1 MTSLTPERDPQAGT
15 RRHRGVRLAWV
26 QATLF
31 CALLARAASGQEAS
45 PTPTPSPRPVIGLAL
60 GGGSARGM
68 AHAGV
73 LQWLEE
79 HHIPVDRI
87 AGNSTGALMGASYA
101 TGLSAEEIKTL
112 LRTTDWDTILRP
124 DIPYPLKSY
133 RRKEDD
139 RDYSV
144 KLEAGL
150 RHGLRLQSGIN
161 PGHHLSLMVSRILL
175 PYSGVSSFDDL
186 PIPFRCVATDLEKG
200 QIVVF
205 DRGPIAPAVRASMS
219 LPGTYDPVRLD
230 GRLFADGG
238 ILNNVPVDVVKD
250 MGADVV
256 IAVRVG
262 PKPEEK
268 VPETI
273 GGIANRS
280 ITLMMQAL
288 ERPRLRRAE
297 VVILPD
303 TGGLTAAD
311 FKKSDEFALRGYQA
325 AESMKDALLPYALDD
340 LAWKAY
346 RAELDARKKPGREP
360 VTFVEVSGVSD
371 GAGEQISKHLIR
383 HIGTNPKADDIET
396 DINLIIGLGRYASAT
411 YGRKVI
417 GDTVG
422 LGIQVRDKSYAP
434 PFVRFALDVNN
445 EDKDVGL
452 SLGSRVTMMD
462 VTGLGSEWRF
472 DGSVGSTL
480 SLGTELYQ
488 PLGGERPVHG
498 GAFLS
503 PHARYARTS
512 ENLYAGEDLV
522 AIYSRQRAGAGL
534 DLGWNSGGSTRFRA
548 SYDIAYV
555 RNVTSVGDPPLPTI
569 SGTEQALRAR
579 FDYDGRNA
587 AYLAGRGMRLTGTT
601 QWYLEAPEAPRR
613 FGTLD
618 GSLLAAHPVGGEKIL
633 SLGLEGGTSFGGDP
647 PALYQFTLGGPF
659 RLGAYPTYAFRGPQY
674 LLGSVTY
681 KVPVGRLPKLLGGRM
696 YLETLVES
704 GSVFEDLSRAKFKS
718 SFTAGLA
725 SDTLIGPFFVGLS
738 VGQGGETRVYFMV
751 GRLVR

>member
-1 MTSLTPERDPQAGT
+1 MTSPTHERDPQAEA
-15 RRHRGVRLAWV
+15 RARGSARLARLL
-26 QATLF
+26 ATTVVF
-31 CALLARAASGQEAS
+31 ALLSEPAWSQQAA
-45 PTPTPSPRPVIGLAL
+45 PSPRPLIGLAL

-101 TGLSAEEIKTL
+101 TGLSAEQIQTL
-112 LRTTDWDTILRP
+112 LRTADWDTILRP
-124 DIPYPLKSY
+124 DIPYPWKSY

-139 RDYSV
+139 REYSV

-175 PYSGVSSFDDL
+175 PYSGVANFDDL

-200 QIVVF
+200 QTVVF
-205 DRGPIAPAVRASMS
+205 DHGPIAPAVRASMS

-238 ILNNVPVDVVKD
+238 ILNNVPVDVAKD

-262 PKPEEK
+262 PKAEEK

-288 ERPRLRRAE
+288 ERPRLRQAD

-303 TGGLTAAD
+303 LEGLTAAD
-311 FKKSDEFALRGYQA
+311 FRKSDEFAVRGYQA
-325 AESMKDALLPYALDD
+325 AEAKKEALLPLALNDED
-340 LAWKAY
+340 WSAY
-346 RAELDARKKPGREP
+346 RAALEARKKPGRGP
-360 VTFVEVSGVSD
+360 VTFVEVNGVSD
-371 GAGEQISKHLIR
+371 GAGEQISHNLVR
-383 HIGTNPKADDIET
+383 HIGTDPKADDIEA
-396 DINLIIGLGRYASAT
+396 DLNHIIGLGRYASAT
-411 YGRKVI
+411 YGRKVVA
-417 GDTVG
+417 DTVG
-422 LGIQVRDKSYAP
+422 LGIEIRDKSYAP
-434 PFVRFALDVNN
+434 PFVRFALDINN

-452 SLGSRVTMMD
+452 SLGTRVTLMD
-462 VTGLGSEWRF
+462 ITGLGSEWRF
-472 DGSVGSTL
+472 DASVGSAPGI
-480 SLGTELYQ
+480 GTEFYQ

-498 GAFLS
+498 GAFVS
-503 PHARYARTS
+503 PRARYSRTS
-512 ENLYAGEDLV
+512 ENLYEGDDLV
-522 AIYSRQRAGAGL
+522 AIYSRERAGAGL

-548 SYDIAYV
+548 GYDIAYLKSV
-555 RNVTSVGDPPLPTI
+555 SSVGDPPLPRV
-569 SGTEQALRAR
+569 SGTEQVLRAR
-579 FDYDGRNA
+579 FDFDDRDA
-587 AYLAGRGMRLTGTT
+587 AYLAGRGVRLTGTG
-601 QWYLEAPEAPRR
+601 QWFLEAPDAPRP
-613 FGTLD
+613 FGTVE
-618 GSLLAAHPVGGEKIL
+618 GSFQAAHPVGRGKIL
-633 SLGLEGGTSFGGDP
+633 SLAMEGGSSFGDTP
-647 PALYQFTLGGPF
+647 PLLNQFALGGPF
-659 RLGAYPTYAFRGPQY
+659 RLGAYPTAAFRGPQY
-674 LLGSVTY
+674 LLGSLTF
-681 KVPVGRLPKLLGGRM
+681 KVAVGRLPKLLGGRM
-696 YLETLVES
+696 YVETLAEG
-704 GSVFEDLSRAKFKS
+704 GSVFDDLSRARFKS

-725 SDTLIGPFFVGLS
+725 SDTLLGPFFIGAS
-738 VGQGGETRVYFMV
+738 VGQGGETRMYFMI

>member
-1 MTSLTPERDPQAGT
+1 MTSQTQERA
-15 RRHRGVRLAWV
+15 RLAMV
-26 QATLF
+26 LVAT
-31 CALLARAASGQEAS
+31 ALALVSRAAWSQEAS
-45 PTPTPSPRPVIGLAL
+45 PTPRPVIGLAL

-101 TGLSAEEIKTL
+101 TGLSAEDIKTL
-112 LRTTDWDTILRP
+112 LRTADWDTILRP

-139 RDYSV
+139 REYAV

-175 PYSGVSSFDDL
+175 PYSGVASFDDL

-200 QIVVF
+200 ETVVF
-205 DRGPIAPAVRASMS
+205 DHGPLAPAVRASMS

-238 ILNNVPVDVVKD
+238 ILNNIPVDVAKD

-262 PKPEEK
+262 PKAEET

-303 TGGLTAAD
+303 LEGLTAAD
-311 FKKSDEFALRGYQA
+311 FRKSEEFAIRGYQA
-325 AESMKDALLPYALDD
+325 AEARRDVLLPLALDD
-340 LAWKAY
+340 EAWSEY
-346 RAELDARKKPGREP
+346 RAALEARKTPGREA
-360 VTFVEVSGVSD
+360 VTFVEVNGVSD
-371 GAGEQISKHLIR
+371 GAGEQIAKSLVR
-383 HIGTNPKADDIET
+383 HIGTNPKAKDVEADL
-396 DINLIIGLGRYASAT
+396 NQIIGLGRYASAT
-411 YGRKVI
+411 YGRRVI
-417 GDTVG
+417 GDTAG
-422 LGIQVRDKSYAP
+422 LGVEIRDKSYAP
-434 PFVRFALDVNN
+434 PFVRFALDVDN
-445 EDKDVGL
+445 EEKDVSL
-452 SLGSRVTMMD
+452 SLGSRITLMD

-472 DGSVGSTL
+472 DASVGSTL
-480 SLGTELYQ
+480 AFGTELYQ
-488 PLGGERPVHG
+488 PLGGERPLRG

-503 PHARYARTS
+503 PRARYSRTS
-512 ENLYAGEDLV
+512 ENLYEADELV

-548 SYDIAYV
+548 GYDIAYLQS
-555 RNVTSVGDPPLPTI
+555 VTRVGEPSQSRA

-579 FDYDGRNA
+579 FDYDGRDA
-587 AYLAGRGMRLTGTT
+587 AYLASRGVRLTGTA
-601 QWYLEAPEAPRR
+601 QWFLEAPDAPRR
-613 FGTLD
+613 FGTVE
-618 GSLLAAHPVGGEKIL
+618 GALLAARSVGAKNIL
-633 SLGLEGGTSFGGDP
+633 SFAAEGGTSFGGAP
-647 PALYQFTLGGPF
+647 PILHQFGLGGPF
-659 RLGAYPTYAFRGPQY
+659 RLGAYPPYAFRGPQY
-674 LLGSVTY
+674 LLGSLAW
-681 KVPVGRLPKLLGGRM
+681 KIPVGRLPKLLGGSL
-696 YLETLVES
+696 YLETLVEG
-704 GSVFEDLSRAKFKS
+704 GSAFEDLSRARLKAS
-718 SFTAGLA
+718 VTAGLA
-725 SDTLIGPFFVGLS
+725 SDTLFGPVFVGAS
-738 VGQGGETRVYFMV
+738 VGQGGATRVYFMI

>member
-1 MTSLTPERDPQAGT
+1 MTSLTHERDPQAGPRGLRNT
-15 RRHRGVRLAWV
+15 RFPMALA
-26 QATLF
+26 AAAAF
-31 CALLARAASGQEAS
+31 ALDSRTAWSQEAS
-45 PTPTPSPRPVIGLAL
+45 PTPRPLVGIAL

-101 TGLSAEEIKTL
+101 TGLSAEDLKTF
-112 LRTTDWDTILRP
+112 LRTADWDTILRP

-161 PGHHLSLMVSRILL
+161 PGHHLGLTVSRILL
-175 PYSGVSSFDDL
+175 PYSGVSDFDDL

-200 QIVVF
+200 EVVVF
-205 DRGPIAPAVRASMS
+205 DHGPLAPAVRASMS
-219 LPGTYDPVRLD
+219 LPGSYDPVRLD

-238 ILNNVPVDVVKD
+238 ILNNVPVDVVED

-262 PKPEEK
+262 PKAEEQ

-303 TGGLTAAD
+303 LEGLTAAD
-311 FKKSDEFALRGYQA
+311 FRKSDEFALRGYQA
-325 AESMKDALLPYALDD
+325 AEAKKDALLPYALDD
-340 LAWKAY
+340 DAWKTY
-346 RAELDARKKPGREP
+346 RSRVEARKKLGREP
-360 VTFVEVSGVSD
+360 VSFVQVNGVSD
-371 GAGEQISKHLIR
+371 GAGVQISQHLVR
-383 HIGTNPKADDIET
+383 HVGTNPKAADIEV
-396 DINLIIGLGRYASAT
+396 DLNHIIGLGRYASAT
-411 YGRKVI
+411 YGRRVI

-422 LGIQVRDKSYAP
+422 LDVGIRDKSYGP

-445 EDKDVGL
+445 EDKDVSL
-452 SLGSRVTMMD
+452 SLGSRITLMD

-472 DGSVGSTL
+472 DASVGSTL
-480 SLGTELYQ
+480 AIGTEFYQ
-488 PLGGERPVHG
+488 PLGGKRPLHG
-498 GAFLS
+498 GAFIS
-503 PHARYARTS
+503 PRARYARTS
-512 ENLYAGEDLV
+512 ENLYEADDLV
-522 AIYSRQRAGAGL
+522 AIYARQRAGAGL
-534 DLGWNSGGSTRFRA
+534 DIGWNSGGSTRFRVG
-548 SYDIAYV
+548 YDIAYL
-555 RNVTSVGDPPLPTI
+555 RSVTRVGDPDLPRT
-569 SGTEQALRAR
+569 SGSEQALRAR
-579 FDYDGRNA
+579 FDYDGRDA
-587 AYLAGRGMRLTGTT
+587 AYLAGRGARLTGTA
-601 QWYLEAPEAPRR
+601 QWFLEAPEAPRR
-613 FGTLD
+613 FGTAE
-618 GSLLAAHPVGGEKIL
+618 GGFLAARPVWGEKVL
-633 SLGLEGGTSFGGDP
+633 SLTMEGGLSFGGDAP
-647 PALYQFTLGGPF
+647 ILHQFGLGGPF
-659 RLGAYPTYAFRGPQY
+659 RLGAYPPYAFRGPRY
-674 LLGSVTY
+674 LLGSLTY
-681 KVPVGRLPKLLGGRM
+681 KIPVGRLPKLLGGRM
-696 YLETLVES
+696 YVETLVES
-704 GSVFEDLSRAKFKS
+704 GSVFDDPSRARFKS
-718 SFTAGLA
+718 SFTGGLA
-725 SDTLIGPFFVGLS
+725 SDTLMGPFFVGAS
-738 VGQGGETRVYFMV
+738 VGQGGETRIYFMI

>member
-1 MTSLTPERDPQAGT
+1 MTSPTHERDPQAGLPP
-15 RRHRGVRLAWV
+15 RAGARLALAV
-26 QATLF
+26 AAAVL
-31 CALLARAASGQEAS
+31 ALQGGVASGQPAA
-45 PTPTPSPRPVIGLAL
+45 PSPRPVIGLAL

-101 TGLSAEEIKTL
+101 TGLSAEEIKAI
-112 LRTTDWDTILRP
+112 LRTADWDTILRP
-124 DIPYPLKSY
+124 DVPYPLKSY

-144 KLEAGL
+144 KVEAGL

-175 PYSGVSSFDDL
+175 PYSGVSRFDDL

-205 DRGPIAPAVRASMS
+205 DHGPIAPAVRASMS

-238 ILNNVPVDVVKD
+238 ILNNVPVDVVKA

-262 PKPEEK
+262 PKAEDK

-288 ERPRLRRAE
+288 ERPRLSQAE

-303 TGGLTAAD
+303 TEGLTAAD
-311 FKKSDEFALRGYQA
+311 FRKSDEFAKRGYQA
-325 AESMKDALLPYALDD
+325 AEAQKEALLPLALDD
-340 LAWKAY
+340 EAWKAY
-346 RAELDARKKPGREP
+346 RAGLQARKKPGREP

-371 GAGEQISKHLIR
+371 GAGTQISQHLIR
-383 HIGTNPKADDIET
+383 HIGTNPRPEDIEA
-396 DINLIIGLGRYASAT
+396 DINHIIGLGRYASAT

-422 LGIQVRDKSYAP
+422 LDIQIRDKSYAP
-434 PFVRFALDVNN
+434 PFVRFALDLTN
-445 EDKDVGL
+445 EDKDVSL
-452 SLGSRVTMMD
+452 SLGSRVTLMD

-480 SLGTELYQ
+480 ALGTELYQ

-498 GAFLS
+498 GAFIS
-503 PHARYARTS
+503 PRARYARTS
-512 ENLYAGEDLV
+512 ENLYADGDLV

-534 DLGWNSGGSTRFRA
+534 DIGWNSGGSTRFRA
-548 SYDIAYV
+548 GYDIAWL
-555 RNVTSVGDPPLPTI
+555 RNVTNVGDPSLPSI
-569 SGTEQALRAR
+569 SGAEQALRAR
-579 FDYDGRNA
+579 FDYDGRDA
-587 AYLAGRGMRLTGTT
+587 AHLAGRGARLTGAA
-601 QWYLEAPEAPRR
+601 QWFLEAPDAVGT
-613 FGTLD
+613 FGTVE
-618 GSLLAAHPVGGEKIL
+618 GSFQAAHPVGGEKIL
-633 SLGLEGGTSFGGDP
+633 TFAMDGGSSFGGDP
-647 PALYQFTLGGPF
+647 PILYQFALGGPF
-659 RLGAYPTYAFRGPQY
+659 RLSAYPTDAFRGPQY
-674 LLGSVTY
+674 LLGSLGLRI
-681 KVPVGRLPKLLGGRM
+681 PIGRLPKLLGGRM
-696 YLETLVES
+696 YVETRVES
-704 GSVFEDLSRAKFKS
+704 GSVFEAIDRARFKS
-718 SFTAGLA
+718 SLTAGLA
-725 SDTLIGPFFVGLS
+725 SDTLIGPFFLGAS
-738 VGQGGETRVYFMV
+738 FGQGGEARMYFMI

>member
-1 MTSLTPERDPQAGT
+1 MTSLTHERDPQAGPWT
-15 RRHRGVRLAWV
+15 GRIAR
-26 QATLF
+26 
-31 CALLARAASGQEAS
+31 LARALAAASFALVPGTAWSQEAS
-45 PTPTPSPRPVIGLAL
+45 PTPTPRPIIGLAL

-112 LRTTDWDTILRP
+112 LRTADWDTILRP

-175 PYSGVSSFDDL
+175 PYSGVSNFDDL

-200 QIVVF
+200 EIVVF

-219 LPGTYDPVRLD
+219 LPGTYDPVRLN

-238 ILNNVPVDVVKD
+238 ILNNVPVDVAKS

-303 TGGLTAAD
+303 TEGLTAAD
-311 FKKSDEFALRGYQA
+311 FRKSDEFAIRGYRA
-325 AESMKDALLPYALDD
+325 AEAQKEALLPLALDD
-340 LAWKAY
+340 EAWKAY
-346 RAELDARKKPGREP
+346 RAGLEARKKPGREP
-360 VTFVEVSGVSD
+360 VTFVEVNGVSD
-371 GAGEQISKHLIR
+371 GAGAQISQHLIR
-383 HIGTNPKADDIET
+383 HIGTNPKADDIEA

-422 LGIQVRDKSYAP
+422 LGIQIRDKSYAP

-445 EDKDVGL
+445 EDKDVSL
-452 SLGSRVTMMD
+452 SLGSRITMMD

-480 SLGTELYQ
+480 ALGTELYQ

-503 PHARYARTS
+503 PRARYVRTS
-512 ENLYAGEDLV
+512 ENLYRDGDLV

-548 SYDIAYV
+548 GYDIAYL
-555 RNVTSVGDPPLPTI
+555 RNTTTVGDPPLPTI
-569 SGTEQALRAR
+569 SGTEQALRTR
-579 FDYDGRNA
+579 FDYDGRDA
-587 AYLAGRGMRLTGTT
+587 AYLAGRGVRLTGTA
-601 QWYLEAPEAPRR
+601 QWFLEAPDAPGK
-613 FGTLD
+613 FGLVD
-618 GSLLAAHPVGGEKIL
+618 GSFLVAHPVGGEKVL
-633 SLGLEGGTSFGGDP
+633 SLAVEGGASFGGDP
-647 PALYQFTLGGPF
+647 PMLYQFTLGGPF

-674 LLGSVTY
+674 LLGSITY
-681 KVPVGRLPKLLGGRM
+681 KVPVGSLPKLLGGRM
-696 YLETLVES
+696 YVETVIES
-704 GSVFEDLSRAKFKS
+704 GSVFESLDRARFKS
-718 SFTAGLA
+718 SFTAGFA
-725 SDTLIGPFFVGLS
+725 SDTLIGPLFVGAS
-738 VGQGGETRVYFMV
+738 VGQGGETRVHFMI

>member
-1 MTSLTPERDPQAGT
+1 MTSPTHERDPQAGAMG
-15 RRHRGVRLAWV
+15 RRSVRVAMVVAAAALFALHPEAAWSQ
-26 QATLF
+26 QA
-31 CALLARAASGQEAS
+31 A
-45 PTPTPSPRPVIGLAL
+45 PSPRPVIGIAL

-79 HHIPVDRI
+79 HHVPIDRI

-101 TGLSAEEIKTL
+101 TGLSAEQIKTL
-112 LRTTDWDTILRP
+112 LRTADWDTILRP

-139 RDYSV
+139 REYSV

-175 PYSGVSSFDDL
+175 PYSGVASFDDL

-205 DRGPIAPAVRASMS
+205 DHGPIAPAVRASMS
-219 LPGTYDPVRLD
+219 LPGTYDPVRLN

-238 ILNNVPVDVVKD
+238 ILNNVPVDVAKD

-262 PKPEEK
+262 PKAEEK

-288 ERPRLRRAE
+288 ERPRLRQAE

-303 TGGLTAAD
+303 LEGLTAAD
-311 FKKSDEFALRGYQA
+311 FRKSDEFAIRGYQA
-325 AESMKDALLPYALDD
+325 AEAQKDALLPLALSDED
-340 LAWKAY
+340 WSAY
-346 RAELDARKKPGREP
+346 RAALEARKKPGREP
-360 VTFVEVSGVSD
+360 VTFVEVTGVSD
-371 GAGEQISKHLIR
+371 GAGAQISQHLVR
-383 HIGTNPKADDIET
+383 HIGANPKADDIEA
-396 DINLIIGLGRYASAT
+396 DLNHIIGLGRYASAT
-411 YGRKVI
+411 YGRKVVA
-417 GDTVG
+417 DTVG
-422 LGIQVRDKSYAP
+422 LGIQIRDKSYAP
-434 PFVRFALDVNN
+434 PFVRFALDINN
-445 EDKDVGL
+445 EDKDVDL
-452 SLGSRVTMMD
+452 SLGTRITMMD
-462 VTGLGSEWRF
+462 ITGLGSEWRF
-472 DGSVGSTL
+472 DASVGSAP
-480 SLGTELYQ
+480 SIGTEFYQ

-498 GAFLS
+498 GAFIS
-503 PHARYARTS
+503 PRARYARIS
-512 ENLYAGEDLV
+512 ENLYAGSDLV

-548 SYDIAYV
+548 GYDIAYV
-555 RNVTSVGDPPLPTI
+555 RSVSSVGDPPLPRI

-579 FDYDGRNA
+579 FDYDGRDT
-587 AYLAGRGMRLTGTT
+587 AYLAGRGVRLTGTA
-601 QWYLEAPEAPRR
+601 QWFLEAPDAPRP
-613 FGTLD
+613 FGTVE
-618 GSLLAAHPVGGEKIL
+618 GSLLAAHPLGREKIL
-633 SLGLEGGTSFGGDP
+633 SLTMEGGSSFGDTP
-647 PALYQFTLGGPF
+647 PILYQFTLGGPF
-659 RLGAYPTYAFRGPQY
+659 RLGAYATSVFRGPQY
-674 LLGSVTY
+674 LIGSVTY
-681 KVPVGRLPKLLGGRM
+681 KVPVGRLPKLLGGKM
-696 YLETLVES
+696 YVETFVES
-704 GSVFEDLSRAKFKS
+704 GSVFEDLTRVRFKS

-725 SDTLIGPFFVGLS
+725 ADTLLGPFFVGAS
-738 VGQGGETRVYFMV
+738 VGQGGEARMYFMI